1 MSTARTHKPTEPA
14 TVAHL
19 RQREE
24 ILQICFWYEGEGFGR
39 VFSTQA
45 LQPFLNSEAEQ
56 TQAAL
61 EELRSRGRLEAVD
74 GGYRFTELG
83 RREGGR
89 LFAEDFADFQRPAHG
104 ECEDGCCEE
113 DDHSRCSDDCA
124 FH

>member
-1 MSTARTHKPTEPA
+1 MSTARTHSTSETA
-14 TVAHL
+14 TVARL

-24 ILQICFWYEGEGFGR
+24 ILQICFWYEGEGFGE
-39 VFSTQA
+39 VFSA
-45 LQPFLNSEAEQ
+45 RSLQPFLNSEIKETETALAELL
-56 TQAAL
+56 A
-61 EELRSRGRLEAVD
+61 RGRLKTVE

-83 RREGGR
+83 RKEGGR

-113 DDHSRCSDDCA
+113 DDHSRCGDDCA